1 MAAGSLKNS
10 RVAIYARFSSE
21 KQSETSIDDQVR
33 RCREFVQRDGGSVDP
48 SYVFTDYATSGA
60 SLARSGFEAMMALTK
75 GTPPA
80 IDVLVA
86 EDLSRIT
93 RDLADGAML
102 FRRLQFLG
110 VKLIGVA
117 DGVDTSAKNAKLTYT
132 V

>member
-1 MAAGSLKNS
+1 MAETLKGQ

-33 RCREFVQRDGGSVDP
+33 RCREYVEREGGTVDP
-48 SYVFTDYATSGA
+48 SRVFTDYATSGA
-60 SLARSGFEAMMALTK
+60 SLARSGFESMMGLTT
-75 GTPPA
+75 GSHPA
-80 IDVLVA
+80 NDVIVA

-110 VKLIGVA
+110 VKLLGVA
-117 DGVDTSAKNAKLTYT
+117 DGV
-132 V
+132 